1 MTSTFKIDTVSKQ
14 PTTNGVITS
23 QTYKMADL
31 GGVGGEIIY
40 EEDKKKLSIYYV
52 NNVVHI
58 VQRERPS
65 TPIINQDIIIDEEDL
80 PSSQNIPKLKGYR
93 KKSEFFYLCT

>member
-14 PTTNGVITS
+14 PTAIGVITS

-40 EEDKKKLSIYYV
+40 EEDKKKVSMYYG
-52 NNVVHI
+52 NNI
-58 VQRERPS
+58 VE
-65 TPIINQDIIIDEEDL
+65 IDKEDI
-80 PSSQNIPKLKGYR
+80 PSSQNIPKLKR
-93 KKSEFFYLCT
+93 V